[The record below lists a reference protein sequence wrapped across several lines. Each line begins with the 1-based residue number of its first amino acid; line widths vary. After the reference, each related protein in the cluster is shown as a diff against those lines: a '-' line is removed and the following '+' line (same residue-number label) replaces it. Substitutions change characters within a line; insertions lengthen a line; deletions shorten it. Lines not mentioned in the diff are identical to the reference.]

1 MLVVKFCARYF
12 NMSRVAKN
20 PVEILDGVTVNVT
33 DKLIEVKGK
42 VGEIKF
48 DLPDT
53 VALEVSENIISV
65 KYDEENQQSVALAGT
80 TRAIINNMIVGVSQ
94 GFEKKLELKGVGY
107 RAKASGKLLELTLGF
122 SHPVKYQLP
131 EEVQVETPSQ
141 TEVVLKSHNK
151 QILGQAAAE
160 IRAFRPP
167 EPYKGK
173 GVRYS
178 DETVR
183 RKEAKKAA
191 GA

>member
-1 MLVVKFCARYF
+1 
-12 NMSRVAKN
+12 MSRVAKN
-20 PVEILDGVTVNVT
+20 PIIIPDGVNISVDDNNVT
-33 DKLIEVKGK
+33 VKGSK
-42 VGEIKF
+42 GELDFLLSLSISLNI
-48 DLPDT
+48 DDDAIT
-53 VALEVSENIISV
+53 VS
-65 KYDEENQQSVALAGT
+65 YDESNQKSVALAGT
-80 TRAIINNMIVGVSQ
+80 TRSIINNMIIGVSV
-94 GFEKKLELKGVGY
+94 GFEKKLELIGVGY

-131 EEVQVETPSQ
+131 DDVQVETPSQ

-151 QILGQAAAE
+151 QILGQVAAE

-178 DETVR
+178 DEQVK

-191 GA
+191 GAGA